1 MVDWFKG
8 RELPRSEKHGS
19 KDQKPG
25 DRSFVVKL
33 IIIKKKKKTKK
44 KKKKK
49 EELKSIFDP
58 FYQAFS
64 THEMIITC
72 VAYFTDKKTR
82 HEYFFRF
89 QIKSTQYK
97 V

>member
-1 MVDWFKG
+1 MIQRQSCLDRKNMEVKIRNLVIFCSQVNNYK
-8 RELPRSEKHGS
+8 EEKENEE
-19 KDQKPG
+19 
-25 DRSFVVKL
+25 
-33 IIIKKKKKTKK
+33 
-44 KKKKK
+44 K
-49 EELKSIFDP
+49 EELEGIFDP

-64 THEMIITC
+64 TQEIIITC
-72 VAYFTDKKTR
+72 TACFTDKKKTR

>member
-1 MVDWFKG
+1 LSFNFIDLQASFIQLDYKRTELKKSFKMPKN
-8 RELPRSEKHGS
+8 EEEEEEE
-19 KDQKPG
+19 
-25 DRSFVVKL
+25 
-33 IIIKKKKKTKK
+33 
-44 KKKKK
+44 K

-64 THEMIITC
+64 TQEIIITC
-72 VAYFTDKKTR
+72 TACFTDKKTR

>member
-1 MVDWFKG
+1 M
-8 RELPRSEKHGS
+8 E
-19 KDQKPG
+19 
-25 DRSFVVKL
+25 VKIRNL
-33 IIIKKKKKTKK
+33 VIFCSQVNNYKEEQENEE
-44 KKKKK
+44 K

-64 THEMIITC
+64 THEIIITC
-72 VAYFTDKKTR
+72 TADFTDKKTR

>member
-1 MVDWFKG
+1 MIQRQSCLDRKNMEVKIRNLVIFCSQVNNYK
-8 RELPRSEKHGS
+8 EEKENEEEEEEE
-19 KDQKPG
+19 
-25 DRSFVVKL
+25 
-33 IIIKKKKKTKK
+33 
-44 KKKKK
+44 K

-64 THEMIITC
+64 NQEIIITC
-72 VAYFTDKKTR
+72 TACFTDKKTR